1 MLAELPLA
9 LEVALKAVVV
19 LAAFLTLPLA
29 LGQLEHKLMGH
40 MQGRLG
46 PMEAG
51 WHGIGQLVAD
61 GIKFAQKEDIT
72 PAAADRPVFRL
83 APAVALIPYLVAL
96 AALPLGA
103 TWVAVDVPASLLL
116 VLAVTSVGVIGTL
129 MAGWGSGNKYSLLG
143 GLRAGAQ
150 LVSYELPLVLAAAS
164 VAMAAGSLS
173 LVGITQEWSWWWLVW
188 QAPAAFVFLA
198 ASVAEL
204 QRTPFDAP
212 LADSELVFGPL
223 TEYSGLRFAFFLLAE
238 YAGMV
243 VMSLLFTVLFLGGWR
258 GPWGD
263 VGVVGAIWT
272 LLKATAVGVVILWL
286 RVAWPRVREDQ
297 LQRFAWLVL
306 LPVALGQL
314 ALTGVGVVVLG

>member
-1 MLAELPLA
+1 MLTELPL
-9 LEVALKAVVV
+9 LVEVLLKAAVV

-51 WHGIGQLVAD
+51 PHGILQLVAD
-61 GIKFAQKEDIT
+61 GIKFAQKEDVT
-72 PAAADRPVFRL
+72 PAAADRSVFRL

-96 AALPLGA
+96 AVIPWSAA
-103 TWVAVDVPASLLL
+103 WVAAEVPASLLL

-150 LVSYELPLVLAAAS
+150 LVSYEIPLMLTAAS
-164 VAMAAGSLS
+164 VAMAAGTLS
-173 LVGITQEWSWWWLVW
+173 LTGIVQEWSWWWLLW
-188 QAPAAFVFLA
+188 QAPAAVIFLVA
-198 ASVAEL
+198 TVAEL

-212 LADSELVFGPL
+212 IADSEIVFGPL
-223 TEYSGLRFAFFLLAE
+223 TEYTGLRFAFFLLSE
-238 YAGMV
+238 YAGIV

-263 VGVVGAIWT
+263 IGAVGALWT
-272 LLKATAVGVVILWL
+272 LLKATLVGALILWL

-297 LQRFAWLVL
+297 LQRLAWLVL
-306 LPVALGQL
+306 MPLALVQL
-314 ALTGVGVVVLG
+314 AITGVGVVVLG